1 MTIDEIKRD
10 MSRRLSNATNK
21 TYQDGVRIIEDS
33 FDTFYAQGSPKRRPR
48 TETLRGA
55 AYNPEPSI
63 SATSSNVEIRY
74 EGDQIG
80 YPEGDGTFTGG
91 EVLAATMTGTYG
103 VLGDPT
109 YDELAFENILEA
121 ADKNFASEFK

>member
-1 MTIDEIKRD
+1 MTV
-10 MSRRLSNATNK
+10 L
-21 TYQDGVRIIEDS
+21 
-33 FDTFYAQGSPKRRPR
+33 
-48 TETLRGA
+48 
-55 AYNPEPSI
+55 
-63 SATSSNVEIRY
+63 
-74 EGDQIG
+74 
-80 YPEGDGTFTGG
+80 FTGG